1 MSKPLIAF
9 PIGDCSGIGPEI
21 VLRFLADLQENEAF
35 APVVV
40 GDPDPMRAHAE
51 ACGIQCAIT
60 SNLIELPGGLSVP
73 MIPVANLGRDD
84 WEFGKVSPACGRACF
99 EYASAAI
106 RMAVGGQ
113 VDAVIAAPHTEAAV
127 IEAGISFDG
136 YPGVVADITGTPR
149 DKVFLMLVSPVYRI
163 INATL
168 HIPLGSV
175 TDILTTEIVENAI
188 FAGSIALKQ
197 VGVKKPK
204 IGVCGLNPHA
214 GEGGLF
220 GSEDVEIIAPAI
232 ASAQARGIDVE
243 GPISADALFA
253 ERGYDAYVAMYHD
266 QGHIPIKVA
275 SPYAASALSIG
286 TPVLFGSVAHGSA
299 YDIAGKGKATHCALK
314 QAVSNLMEMFAIG

>member
-1 MSKPLIAF
+1 MSKPRIAF

-21 VLRFLADLQENEAF
+21 VLRFLSDLQENEAF

-40 GDPDPMRAHAE
+40 GDADPMLAHAE
-51 ACGIQCAIT
+51 ACGIQCSIT
-60 SNLIELPGGLSVP
+60 SNLIEFPGGVSVP
-73 MIPVANLGRDD
+73 MISVANLGRED
-84 WEFGKVSPACGRACF
+84 WEFGMVSAASGRACF

-106 RMAVGGQ
+106 RMAEEGQ

-127 IEAGISFDG
+127 IAAGIPFDG

-175 TDILTTEIVENAI
+175 SETLTTEIVENAI
-188 FAGSIALKQ
+188 FAGSVALTRA
-197 VGVKKPK
+197 GVKKGK

-232 ASAQARGIDVE
+232 ASAQARGIEVE

-275 SPYAASALSIG
+275 SPHEASALSIG
-286 TPVLFGSVAHGSA
+286 SPVLFGSVAHGSA
-299 YDIAGKGKATHCALK
+299 YDIAGKGKATHGAFK
-314 QAVSNLMEMFAIG
+314 QAVANLMDLFAIG